1 MRPDAKLTAMPL
13 SFRFG
18 FFYLAFFAYSGVY
31 VAWFPLY
38 LSARGFGA
46 AQIAW
51 VLALPALVRIAAPT
65 AWGWLADRTG
75 AHRGIVVFACAAH
88 AGAFFALPFVE
99 GFAAVAA
106 LVAAAS
112 LLSAGALPLVEASTL
127 QHLRGQTGRYG
138 PIRLWGSVGFIATV
152 LGGGAWLETKPPERL
167 AALLAGSALL
177 TLAAAL
183 ALPGGR
189 QRPSPAGERFS
200 LPRGAPALL
209 GAGFCM
215 AAAHGALY
223 AFFSLHL
230 REAGH
235 SEAFIGFA
243 WTLGVLAE
251 IVVFLALPSIF
262 RRFPLWGILAA
273 SCAAAVLRFLTIAWA
288 AELVWLLLGAQLLHA
303 ATFGAF
309 HAAAVAATHRLY
321 PAHAHGRGQALFS
334 SLAYGAGGAAGALAA
349 GWGWELG
356 GGGLAFSL
364 AALAGL
370 AGLLL
375 AYALKRAA
383 A

>member
-1 MRPDAKLTAMPL
+1 MALSFPPL

-18 FFYLAFFAYSGVY
+18 AFYLAFFAYSGVY

-46 AQIAW
+46 AEIAW
-51 VLALPALVRIAAPT
+51 VLALPPLVRIAAPT

-75 AHRGIVVFACAAH
+75 AQRGIVVFACAAH
-88 AGAFFALPFVE
+88 AAAFTVLPLVE
-99 GFAAVAA
+99 GFVAVATLVAVAA
-106 LVAAAS
+106 V
-112 LLSAGALPLVEASTL
+112 LSAGALPLVEASTL
-127 QHLRGQTGRYG
+127 QHLAGQSGRYG

-152 LGGGAWLETKPPERL
+152 LGGGAWLEARPPQSL

-177 TLAAAL
+177 TLLAAL
-183 ALPGGR
+183 ALPPGR
-189 QRPSPAGERFS
+189 RRPAPAGERFS
-200 LPRGAPALL
+200 LPAGAAALL

-215 AAAHGALY
+215 SAAHGALY
-223 AFFSLHL
+223 AFFTLHL
-230 REAGH
+230 RATGY

-251 IVVFLALPSIF
+251 IGVFVALPSLF
-262 RRFPLWGILAA
+262 RRFALWAILAA
-273 SCAAAVLRFLTIAWA
+273 SCAAAVLRFLAVAWA
-288 AELVWLLLGAQLLHA
+288 AELAWLLLAAQLLHA

-334 SLAYGAGGAAGALAA
+334 SLAYGGGGAAGALLA
-349 GWGWELG
+349 GWGWELA

-364 AALAGL
+364 AAAAG
-370 AGLLL
+370 AGGLLL
-375 AYALKRAA
+375 AYTLKRAA